1 MNNSSEIKAL
11 INLVDDEDES
21 IYFHI
26 KDKLISYGTEIVPF
40 LEEAW
45 LKNDFGDAFQSRV
58 EDIIHEIQ
66 FSDVTE
72 GLRNWVNGGGKNLF
86 TGILLLNK
94 HHYPEVNIK
103 NIKARIED
111 IVNFIKSNWNEKLSN
126 RQKIVAINR
135 ALYAHFK
142 FQGDNANY
150 YSPLNSILSTV
161 VERRKGNPLMLSI
174 LYIEIA
180 RQLELNI
187 VGVNLPRHFVVGLK
201 DKNHIEFYL
210 SPFNNGSVMNL
221 NDLEDYL
228 NRLNLP
234 FEEKYFEE
242 CSNIDIVKRVL
253 LNLIN
258 SYIKNKDKDKHDE
271 VNQLYQIVL
280 EESSRIK

>member
-1 MNNSSEIKAL
+1 MDNQSEIKAL

-45 LKNDFGDAFQSRV
+45 LKNDFGDAFQTRV

-72 GLRNWVNGGGKNLF
+72 GLRNWVANGGKNLF

-94 HHYPEVNIK
+94 HHYPDVNIK
-103 NIKARIED
+103 NLKARIED
-111 IVNFIKSNWNEKLSN
+111 IVSFIKNNWNENLSN
-126 RQKIVAINR
+126 RQKIITINR

-142 FQGDNANY
+142 FQGDNTNY

-180 RQLELNI
+180 RQLDINI

-201 DKNHIEFYL
+201 SNNHFEFYL
-210 SPFNNGSVMNL
+210 SPFNNGSVMNI

-228 NRLNLP
+228 KRLNLP
-234 FEEKYFEE
+234 FEEKYIEE

-258 SYIKNKDKDKHDE
+258 SYIKNKEKE
-271 VNQLYQIVL
+271 YSN
-280 EESSRIK
+280 

>member
-1 MNNSSEIKAL
+1 MDNQTEIKAL

-21 IYFHI
+21 IYFHV

-72 GLRNWVNGGGKNLF
+72 GLRNWVANGGINLF

-94 HHYPEVNIK
+94 HHYPDVNIK
-103 NIKARIED
+103 NLKARIDD
-111 IVNFIKSNWNEKLSN
+111 IVSFIKSNWNENLSN
-126 RQKIVAINR
+126 RQKIVTINR
-135 ALYAHFK
+135 ALFAHFK
-142 FQGDNANY
+142 FQGDNTNY

-180 RQLELNI
+180 RQLDMNI

-201 DKNHIEFYL
+201 SNKHIEFYL
-210 SPFNNGSVMNL
+210 SPFNNGSVMNI

-228 NRLNLP
+228 KRLNLP

-242 CSNIDIVKRVL
+242 CSNVDIVKRVL

-258 SYIKNKDKDKHDE
+258 SYLKNKEKEKLEE
-271 VNQLYQIVL
+271 VNLLYNIVL